1 MVAVRTIEKSY
12 TGDMFFA
19 PCLKELEGKNEDSG
33 RTVLENPQPEE

>member
-33 RTVLENPQPEE
+33 KNCPGEPSA